1 MENAPIPLEGQFP
14 LALRFWPSS
23 PSMTMQPMNSCETY
37 GTIEIGQGTFGWKN
51 ARGKKGFKRIAW
63 SKLADILDDI

>member
-23 PSMTMQPMNSCETY
+23 PSMTMQPMNSCETC
-37 GTIEIGQGTFGWKN
+37 GH
-51 ARGKKGFKRIAW
+51 
-63 SKLADILDDI
+63 KLNLEEMGRRVVN

>member
-1 MENAPIPLEGQFP
+1 VHHSASTWRKVR
-14 LALRFWPSS
+14 LAHEADQSDMRH
-23 PSMTMQPMNSCETY
+23 

-63 SKLADILDDI
+63 SKLADILDGI